1 MTDKKDINAP
11 LQKKESKPVEKKE
24 HKEPNFVTRYYR
36 ETVGELRKV
45 NWPTRQEAT
54 NMTILVV
61 IVLIIMTVFLGFVD
75 GVAARFVSWII
86 GL

>member
-1 MTDKKDINAP
+1 MTDKKETNAP

-24 HKEPNFVTRYYR
+24 RKEPNFIQRYYR
-36 ETVGELRKV
+36 ETIEELRKV
-45 NWPTRQEAT
+45 NWPTRHEAI

-61 IVLIIMTVFLGFVD
+61 IVLVIMTIFLGSVDALAAMFV
-75 GVAARFVSWII
+75 AWII

>member
-1 MTDKKDINAP
+1 LTDKKDTNAP

-24 HKEPNFVTRYYR
+24 RKEPNFVTRYYR
-36 ETVGELRKV
+36 ETAGELRKV

-61 IVLIIMTVFLGFVD
+61 IVLIIMTIFLGTVD
-75 GVAARFVSWII
+75 GLAAMFITWIV

>member
-1 MTDKKDINAP
+1 MADKKETNAP
-11 LQKKESKPVEKKE
+11 LQKKESKPVEKRE
-24 HKEPNFVTRYYR
+24 RKEPNVVQRYYR

-45 NWPTRQEAT
+45 NWPTRQEAI

-61 IVLIIMTVFLGFVD
+61 IVLIVMTIFLGSVD
-75 GVAARFVSWII
+75 ALASLFVSWII

>member
-1 MTDKKDINAP
+1 MTDKKETSAP

-24 HKEPNFVTRYYR
+24 RKEPNAITRYYR

-45 NWPTRQEAT
+45 SWPTRQEAT

-61 IVLIIMTVFLGFVD
+61 IVLIIMTIFLGSVDALASLFVT
-75 GVAARFVSWII
+75 WII

>member
-1 MTDKKDINAP
+1 LTDKKEANAP

-24 HKEPNFVTRYYR
+24 RKEPNFISRYYR
-36 ETVGELRKV
+36 ETTGELRKV
-45 NWPTRQEAT
+45 TWPTRNEAI

-61 IVLIIMTVFLGFVD
+61 IVLIIMTIFLGSVD
-75 GVAARFVSWII
+75 AIAAVVVSWII

>member
-1 MTDKKDINAP
+1 LADKKETNAP
-11 LQKKESKPVEKKE
+11 LQKKESKPVEKRE
-24 HKEPNFVTRYYR
+24 RKEPNVVQRYYR

-45 NWPTRQEAT
+45 NWPTRQEAI

-61 IVLIIMTVFLGFVD
+61 IVLIVMTIFLGSVD
-75 GVAARFVSWII
+75 ALASLFVSWII

>member
-1 MTDKKDINAP
+1 
-11 LQKKESKPVEKKE
+11 VEKKVR
-24 HKEPNFVTRYYR
+24 KEPNFVTRYYK
-36 ETVGELRKV
+36 ETAGELRKV

-61 IVLIIMTVFLGFVD
+61 IVLVIMTIFLGTVD
-75 GVAARFVSWII
+75 GLAALFITWII

>member
-1 MTDKKDINAP
+1 MTNKKEANAP
-11 LQKKESKPVEKKE
+11 LQKKDSKPVEKKVR
-24 HKEPNFVTRYYR
+24 KEPNFVTRYYK
-36 ETVGELRKV
+36 ETTGELRKV

-61 IVLIIMTVFLGFVD
+61 IVLVIMTIFLGTVD
-75 GVAARFVSWII
+75 GLAALFITWII

>member
-1 MTDKKDINAP
+1 LTDKKETNAP

-24 HKEPNFVTRYYR
+24 RKEPNFIQRYYR
-36 ETVGELRKV
+36 ETIGELRKV
-45 NWPTRQEAT
+45 TWPTRHEAI

-61 IVLIIMTVFLGFVD
+61 IVLVVMTIFLGSVD
-75 GVAARFVSWII
+75 AIAAAVVTWIV